1 MAVPGVSV
9 WSSRLLFPCP
19 CLHKH
24 SFTQIHSH
32 ADTHMY
38 KHSDGH
44 THTQTH
50 IQLGGE
56 CSAKNEWLRLMIIL
70 KYLSYLYLFVWL
82 PQGLVAARGLS
93 SCDMCLV
100 ALQHVVS

>member
-1 MAVPGVSV
+1 MVSACFVVAVAECFRGVGVGFESE
-9 WSSRLLFPCP
+9 F
-19 CLHKH
+19 
-24 SFTQIHSH
+24 
-32 ADTHMY
+32 
-38 KHSDGH
+38 
-44 THTQTH
+44 QTH